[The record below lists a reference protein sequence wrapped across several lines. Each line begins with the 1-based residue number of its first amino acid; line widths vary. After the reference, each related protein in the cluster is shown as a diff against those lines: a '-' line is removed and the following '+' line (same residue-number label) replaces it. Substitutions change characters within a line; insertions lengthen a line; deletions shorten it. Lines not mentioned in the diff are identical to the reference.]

1 MPKHYKKGLT
11 PIALARRL
19 SANLHA
25 VREHT
30 PPKAPYGVHHAYR
43 KNSPQVNATE
53 AEATYANG
61 TKTTSE

>member
-11 PIALARRL
+11 PLALARRL

-43 KNSPQVNATE
+43 KNSPQVNATK
-53 AEATYANG
+53 ATYTNG
-61 TKTTSE
+61 TTTTTE